1 MSGFI
6 GVRENRTISSDQEN
20 QNFVSTEERYIVL
33 DDKEIPIG
41 TKESAKDGDNKNLSC
56 CKVNSN
62 RSRCK
67 KNQNPS
73 IPLFSKKSSSIK
85 RLQVANRYNSIQNRT
100 IHLKH
105 ICMTLVH
112 FAEKVHTIAAVDKNT
127 SNGIETLQPFYWFMA
142 EVQSDSKCES
152 CTYMEEL
159 YYKFSGIAYE
169 ADISIEY
176 LQTLKAT
183 IKDTIN
189 SGQVYEPKVSGST
202 QAGDQVQGSP
212 R

>member
-6 GVRENRTISSDQEN
+6 GVRENRIISSDQEN

-73 IPLFSKKSSSIK
+73 IPLFSKNSSSIK
-85 RLQVANRYNSIQNRT
+85 RLQVSLSCIAHFGSRKGADSI
-100 IHLKH
+100 
-105 ICMTLVH
+105 
-112 FAEKVHTIAAVDKNT
+112 
-127 SNGIETLQPFYWFMA
+127 
-142 EVQSDSKCES
+142 
-152 CTYMEEL
+152 
-159 YYKFSGIAYE
+159 
-169 ADISIEY
+169 
-176 LQTLKAT
+176 
-183 IKDTIN
+183 
-189 SGQVYEPKVSGST
+189 
-202 QAGDQVQGSP
+202 
-212 R
+212 